1 MISAIIIGIFVGFA
15 SGFFGIGGG
24 TVLVPIL
31 LFLGFSF
38 KEAIGISVTQ
48 MMLSSMYGSYLNYKK
63 GLLKIKNGL
72 SLSIGGALGAS
83 LSGFIVKHTSKE
95 ILGAL
100 FLTLVFIA
108 IIRFFMVIPEPKN
121 EPPIDNKK
129 LFFIGLF
136 VGMIAI
142 SVGVGGAI
150 LITPI
155 LVGFLKY
162 RLKTTVSL
170 SLFFVIFSSI
180 SGFISQSIAGHI
192 DLFEGFTI
200 GFASLIGTY
209 FGIKLYHTISPT
221 HHKKFLLIWYIFVFC
236 ATTYKLYFQGNS
248 WILNY

>member
-1 MISAIIIGIFVGFA
+1 LISAIIAGIFTGFA

-24 TVLVPIL
+24 TILVPTL
-31 LFLGFSF
+31 LFLGFPL

-48 MMLSSMYGSYLNYKK
+48 MMMSSIYGSFLNYKK
-63 GLLKIKNGL
+63 GLLKIKNGI
-72 SLSIGGALGAS
+72 SLGVGGAVGAM
-83 LSGFIVKHTSKE
+83 LSGIIVKYTPKE
-95 ILGAL
+95 ILGFI

-108 IIRFFMVIPEPKN
+108 IVRFFITVEEPEY

-162 RLKTTVSL
+162 KLKTTVSL
-170 SLFFVIFSSI
+170 SLFFVVFSSV
-180 SGFISQSIAGHI
+180 SGFISQSLAGHI
-192 DLFEGFTI
+192 NYKVGFTI
-200 GFASLIGTY
+200 GIASLIGTY
-209 FGIKLYHTISPT
+209 FGIKAYHTMHPK
-221 HHKKFLLIWYIFVFC
+221 HHKKLLLIWYIGVFVSMV
-236 ATTYKLYFQGNS
+236 YKLYF
-248 WILNY
+248 

>member
-1 MISAIIIGIFVGFA
+1 LLIAILVGIFVGFL

-24 TVLVPIL
+24 TILIPIL
-31 LFLGFSF
+31 LFLGFPF

-48 MMLSSMYGSYLNYKK
+48 MMLSSIFGSYLNYKK

-72 SLSIGGALGAS
+72 SLAIGGAIGAS
-83 LSGFIVKHTSKE
+83 FSGLIVKYTPKE
-95 ILGAL
+95 ILGII
-100 FLTLVFIA
+100 FLSLVLIA
-108 IIRFFMVIPEPKN
+108 IIRFFFSVVETKSN
-121 EPPIDNKK
+121 PPIDNKK

-136 VGMIAI
+136 VGMISI

-170 SLFFVIFSSI
+170 SLFFVVFSSI
-180 SGFISQSIAGHI
+180 AGFISQSIAGHI
-192 DLFEGFTI
+192 NYKEGFII

-209 FGIKLYHTISPT
+209 IGIKLYHTIHPKN
-221 HHKKFLLIWYIFVFC
+221 HKKLLLIWYIFVFV
-236 ATTYKLYFQGNS
+236 ATAYKLYFQGH
-248 WILNY
+248 

>member
-1 MISAIIIGIFVGFA
+1 LISAIIIGIFVGFA

-24 TVLVPIL
+24 TVLVPVL
-31 LFLGFSF
+31 LFLGFGF

-48 MMLSSMYGSYLNYKK
+48 MMLSSVYGSYLNYKK

-72 SLSIGGALGAS
+72 SLAVGGAIGAS
-83 LSGFIVKHTSKE
+83 LSGYIVKHTSKE
-95 ILGAL
+95 ILGFI

-108 IIRFFMVIPEPKN
+108 IVRFFVTVPEPKN

-170 SLFFVIFSSI
+170 SLFFVVFSSI
-180 SGFISQSIAGHI
+180 SGFISQSLAGHI
-192 DLFEGFTI
+192 DYSKGFTI
-200 GFASLIGTY
+200 GLASLIGTY
-209 FGIKLYHTISPT
+209 FGIKLYHKISPK
-221 HHKKFLLIWYIFVFC
+221 HHKKFLLVWYIFVFC
-236 ATTYKLYFQGNS
+236 ATTYKLYFQGH
-248 WILNY
+248 